1 MNNTNKQIVDQLVSR
16 AKTLANGRISNKGR
30 PREIMSSNEAET
42 VSAMRKRG
50 CSINSIH
57 RVMVE
62 KDLTKYKSYPKFKA
76 AYTNH
81 KLHS

>member
-1 MNNTNKQIVDQLVSR
+1 MKHTIDHLILR
-16 AKTLANGRISNKGR
+16 AKALSNGRGRNEGR
-30 PREIMSSNEAET
+30 PREIMPPEEAKV
-42 VSAMRKRG
+42 VSQLRRHNI
-50 CSINSIH
+50 SINSIH

-62 KDLTKYKSYPKFKA
+62 NDMTKYNSYPKFKA